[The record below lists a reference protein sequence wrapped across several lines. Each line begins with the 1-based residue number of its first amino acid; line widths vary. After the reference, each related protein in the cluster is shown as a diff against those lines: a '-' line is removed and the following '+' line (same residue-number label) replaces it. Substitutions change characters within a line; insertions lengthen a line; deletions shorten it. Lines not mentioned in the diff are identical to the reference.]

1 MSLFFAIFAFDLL
14 GWFTTM
20 AKKKNDDIKT
30 VVKNNEE
37 VITKCDNPEGK
48 LSTSGKKNRIAKNL
62 PIVPNIEQMIFTIRG
77 VQVMFDR
84 DLALLYGVTTS
95 RLNQQVNRNIRRFPE
110 AFRFQITAEERDEVI
125 AICNNLQSLKYNPF
139 LPYVFTE
146 QGVSQLSSVL
156 HSDTAIEVSI
166 QIMNA
171 FVGMRHFLVSNA
183 GIFQRLDTLEQHQI
197 ATDQRIDHVFQLL
210 EAGQQPQQGIFFD
223 GQIFD
228 AYTFVSD
235 LIRSAKKRIVL
246 LDNYVDDTVLTL
258 LDKRKKTVGAKIYT
272 RKISSQLSLDIAK
285 HNAQYR
291 PIEVMVF
298 DKTHDRFLC
307 IDNTVYHIGASLK
320 DLGRKWFAFSRLE
333 MSAEELLNKK

>member
-1 MSLFFAIFAFDLL
+1 
-14 GWFTTM
+14 M
-20 AKKKNDDIKT
+20 AGKE
-30 VVKNNEE
+30 VVA
-37 VITKCDNPEGK
+37 KCDN
-48 LSTSGKKNRIAKNL
+48 L
-62 PIVPNIEQMIFTIRG
+62 PVVANIERMIFTIRG

-125 AICNNLQSLKYNPF
+125 AICNNLQSLKYNPS

-171 FVGMRHFLVSNA
+171 FVAMRHFLVSNA
-183 GIFQRLDTLEQHQI
+183 AIFQRIDTLEQHQI
-197 ATDQRIDHVFQLL
+197 ATDQRIDRVFQLL
-210 EAGQQPQQGIFFD
+210 EAGQQPTQGIFFD

-228 AYTFVSD
+228 AHTFVSD

-246 LDNYVDDTVLTL
+246 FDNYIDDTVLTL
-258 LDKRKKTVGAKIYT
+258 LDKRKKNVDAEIYT
-272 RKISSQLSLDIAK
+272 KIISQQLSLDITK

-291 PIEVMVF
+291 PITVTIF

-307 IDNTVYHIGASLK
+307 IDSTVYHIGASLK
-320 DLGRKWFAFSRLE
+320 DLGKKWFAFSKLE
-333 MSAEELLNKK
+333 MPAEELLNKIIVAN

>member
-1 MSLFFAIFAFDLL
+1 
-14 GWFTTM
+14 M
-20 AKKKNDDIKT
+20 AKRKNADIKSIVMAGKE
-30 VVKNNEE
+30 VVA
-37 VITKCDNPEGK
+37 KCDN
-48 LSTSGKKNRIAKNL
+48 L
-62 PIVPNIEQMIFTIRG
+62 PVVANIERMIFTIRG

-125 AICNNLQSLKYNPF
+125 AICNNLKSLKYNPS

-171 FVGMRHFLVSNA
+171 FVAMRHFLVSNA
-183 GIFQRLDTLEQHQI
+183 GIFQRIDTLEQHQI
-197 ATDQRIDHVFQLL
+197 ATDQRIDRVFQLL
-210 EAGQQPQQGIFFD
+210 EAGQQPTQGIFFD

-228 AYTFVSD
+228 AHTFVSD
-235 LIRSAKKRIVL
+235 LIRSAKKRIAL
-246 LDNYVDDTVLTL
+246 FDNYIDDTVLTL
-258 LDKRKKTVGAKIYT
+258 LDKRKKDVAAEIFTKAV
-272 RKISSQLSLDIAK
+272 SPQLSLDITK

-291 PIEVMVF
+291 PITVTVF
-298 DKTHDRFLC
+298 DRTHDRFLC

-320 DLGRKWFAFSRLE
+320 DLGKKWFAFSKLE
-333 MSAEELLNKK
+333 MPAEELLNKIIVVN